1 MVTYKKSTKAA
12 FRIKEETKME
22 IIRED
27 GKIKVAC
34 SYSTQ
39 FIKKAH
45 ELGGKWAKPYW
56 VFDDKVRDALDKA
69 LLKIYGEGLSPTERV
84 EIEIDLDNYNN
95 GDYDNLVFRGL
106 TLVSRPAR
114 DASVRLASQVYVKE
128 GGFKNRG
135 GSAKYPMVTW
145 EDGTVIVASVPVT
158 LASELPAG
166 VKLVDENDVKS
177 RLLDEKEQLLKRLAE
192 IEKTLET
199 L

>member
-1 MVTYKKSTKAA
+1 
-12 FRIKEETKME
+12 ME

-69 LLKIYGEGLSPTERV
+69 LLNIYGEGLSPVERI
-84 EIEIDLDNYNN
+84 EIEIDLDNYDN
-95 GDYDNLVFRGL
+95 GDYDNLIFRGL
-106 TLVSRPAR
+106 ALVSRPAR

-128 GGFKNRG
+128 GSFKSRG

-145 EDGTVIVASVPVT
+145 EEGTVIVASVPVALT
-158 LASELPAG
+158 AELPAG

>member
-1 MVTYKKSTKAA
+1 M
-12 FRIKEETKME
+12 
-22 IIRED
+22 
-27 GKIKVAC
+27 
-34 SYSTQ
+34 
-39 FIKKAH
+39 
-45 ELGGKWAKPYW
+45 
-56 VFDDKVRDALDKA
+56 RDSLDKA

-84 EIEIDLDNYNN
+84 EIEIDLDNYDN

-128 GGFKNRG
+128 GGFKSRG
-135 GSAKYPMVTW
+135 GSAKYPMVAW
-145 EDGTVIVASVPVT
+145 EEGTVIVASVPVT

-177 RLLDEKEQLLKRLAE
+177 RLLNEKEQLLKRLAE

>member
-1 MVTYKKSTKAA
+1 
-12 FRIKEETKME
+12 ME
-22 IIRED
+22 IIREN

-34 SYSTQ
+34 PYSAQ

-45 ELGGKWAKPYW
+45 ELGGTWDKPYW
-56 VFDDKVRDALDKA
+56 VFDDKVKDSLDKA
-69 LLKIYGEGLSPTERV
+69 LLKIYGEGLSPAERV

-128 GGFKNRG
+128 GSFKSRG

-145 EDGTVIVASVPVT
+145 EEGTVIVASVPVT
-158 LASELPAG
+158 LASELPVG

-177 RLLDEKEQLLKRLAE
+177 KLLDEKEQLLKRLTE
-192 IEKTLET
+192 IEKTLEK
-199 L
+199 LH